1 MLQYELYLFFP
12 FAADFEAGLEI
23 LLAVHSARTSQGAQR
38 VSVRYEAMY
47 RASQFV
53 SEWQEVGLNI

>member
-12 FAADFEAGLEI
+12 FAADFEAGLEN
-23 LLAVHSARTSQGAQR
+23 LLAVRSARTSQGVQR

-47 RASQFV
+47 QAGQFV
-53 SEWQEVGLNI
+53 SE